1 MAELSNIAVVG
12 IGPVSADATFARFGY
27 LALQDLEILQKQGA
41 VGDILGQFYN
51 MDGKELDVEYHNRL
65 IAVRLEKLKAMPHV
79 IGIAG
84 GEHKVDAIKGALR
97 GRFIHTLITDERIA
111 LRLLKP

>member
-1 MAELSNIAVVG
+1 MPPEQRVVLLTGGSAG
-12 IGPVSADATFARFGY
+12 IGYEAALAFARRG
-27 LALQDLEILQKQGA
+27 DRVGA
-41 VGDILGQFYN
+41 TARR
-51 MDGKELDVEYHNRL
+51 LD
-65 IAVRLEKLKAMPHV
+65 RLEKLKAMPHV